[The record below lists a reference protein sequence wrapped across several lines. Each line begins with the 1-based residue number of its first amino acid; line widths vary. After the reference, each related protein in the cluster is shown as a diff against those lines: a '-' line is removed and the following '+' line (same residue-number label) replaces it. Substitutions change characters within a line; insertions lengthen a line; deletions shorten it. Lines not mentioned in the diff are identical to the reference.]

1 MPPLNRRTDLTR
13 SGTVYQVEIQ
23 ERDPEEESHY
33 TRETHFVETLSAAL
47 QAASEEVPGETHGFR
62 RMNLGLVFIW
72 EEHEEGEKF
81 TRASIRERRVYT
93 D

>member
-1 MPPLNRRTDLTR
+1 MPPLTHRTDLTR
-13 SGTVYQVEIQ
+13 SGTVYQVEVQ

-47 QAASEEVPGETHGFR
+47 QAATEEVPGETHRFR
-62 RMNLGLVFIW
+62 RMDLGLVFIW
-72 EEHEEGEKF
+72 EDHEEGEEHI
-81 TRASIRERRVYT
+81 RASIRERRVYT

>member
-1 MPPLNRRTDLTR
+1 MPPLNHRTDLTR

-47 QAASEEVPGETHGFR
+47 EVASVEVPGGTHGYR
-62 RMNLGLVFIW
+62 RMNHGLVFIW
-72 EEHEEGEKF
+72 KEHEEGEEH

>member
-1 MPPLNRRTDLTR
+1 MPPLNHRTDLTR

-47 QAASEEVPGETHGFR
+47 EAAAEDVPGDTHGFR
-62 RMNLGLVFIW
+62 RMNIGLVFIW
-72 EEHEEGEKF
+72 EEHEEGEEF
-81 TRASIRERRVYT
+81 TRASIHERRVFT